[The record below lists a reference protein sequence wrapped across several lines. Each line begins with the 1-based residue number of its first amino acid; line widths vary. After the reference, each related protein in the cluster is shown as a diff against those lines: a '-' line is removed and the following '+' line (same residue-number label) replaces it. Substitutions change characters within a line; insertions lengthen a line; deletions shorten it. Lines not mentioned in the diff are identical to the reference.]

1 MQVLDLKQ
9 RCSLL
14 STLVAGPAGRLA
26 DRFGHRAVIVPGTI
40 AFAAGV
46 LVLRSAGAEP
56 DYLGTWLPGAALTG
70 VGVGLA
76 FPTLGAAAVT
86 DIGAERFATAS
97 AVNAAFRQIGAAL
110 GTAILVAILGEP
122 ATLAGAL
129 SAADQAYAFAAVA
142 SLAAGAVALLL
153 GPAGARVAPAVEVSA
168 ARPAR

>member
-1 MQVLDLKQ
+1 MP
-9 RCSLL
+9 
-14 STLVAGPAGRLA
+14 GP
-26 DRFGHRAVIVPGTI
+26 I
-40 AFAAGV
+40 AFAAGE

-56 DYLGTWLPGAALTG
+56 DNLGTWLPAAVLTG
-70 VGVGLA
+70 IGVGLA

-122 ATLAGAL
+122 TTLAGAL
-129 SAADQAYAFAAVA
+129 SAADDAYVFAVVA

-153 GPAGARVAPAVEVSA
+153 GPAAARVAPAVEVSA
-168 ARPAR
+168 ARPAP